1 MHGTG
6 IGMNMNNCFLW
17 HPSITLALLP
27 TDTGETMIAV
37 AILTSQ
43 TTLGKSDNKG
53 SILTKFEGLSAS
65 CGCTLLQICSQVHVQ
80 LPPPSPTLLFAELWL
95 LILNTCPWMK
105 DFFWL
110 SQRCTLPQS
119 QVYIIKNWKSS
130 D

>member
-1 MHGTG
+1 MHETG
-6 IGMNMNNCFLW
+6 IGMNMNNCLLW

-27 TDTGETMIAV
+27 TDTGETMTAV

-80 LPPPSPTLLFAELWL
+80 LPPPSPTLLFAEL
-95 LILNTCPWMK
+95 
-105 DFFWL
+105 
-110 SQRCTLPQS
+110 
-119 QVYIIKNWKSS
+119 
-130 D
+130 